1 MSAPLWTA
9 ADIAAATG
17 GAVHGAFAAT
27 GVAFDS
33 REVGPG
39 DLFVA
44 LKGAATDGHRF
55 ARQALAGGA
64 AGVLA
69 SEPLDGPHVR
79 VADTQAG
86 LEALGRAARDRAVN
100 ATRFAVTGSVGKTSV
115 RAALEACLGAQ
126 GAGAAHASVKSYN
139 NATGV
144 PLSLARMP
152 ADARFGVFEI
162 GMNHRG
168 EIAPLAAQV
177 RPHVAAVT
185 WVGTAHIENLG
196 SEEAIADEKG
206 DIFSGLAPGGA
217 AVIPFDNA
225 HRNRLIGAALMHG
238 ERIITFGLG
247 EGARV
252 RATDLVEDG
261 AGSRFTADVAGRRVA
276 VHLPRPG
283 RHLVSNALC
292 VLACVHA
299 AGADPAIAAATLG
312 RLDAEPGRGRI
323 VALPGGATLL
333 DEAYN
338 ANPDSVA
345 AALATLAALAAD
357 GRKLAVIGAM
367 RELGAHAQA
376 AHAQLAPRIR
386 AAGVARL
393 ALVGEETRPL
403 KDAMPEAELLP
414 DAAAALAW
422 ARSELRPGD
431 LLLVKGSNSV
441 GLMGLVAALERGD
454 AA

>member
-1 MSAPLWTA
+1 VNAVLWTSA
-9 ADIAAATG
+9 QIAAATG
-17 GAVHGAFAAT
+17 GAAHGDFSAA

-44 LKGAATDGHRF
+44 LKGATTDGHRF
-55 ARQALAGGA
+55 AAQALAAGA

-69 SEPLDGPHVR
+69 SAPVDGPHVL
-79 VADTQAG
+79 ASDTQVA
-86 LEALGRAARDRAVN
+86 LEALGRAARARAAG
-100 ATRFAVTGSVGKTSV
+100 ATILAVTGSVGKTSV

-152 ADARFGVFEI
+152 ADARWGVFEI

-196 SEEAIADEKG
+196 SEEAIADEKA
-206 DIFSGLAPGGA
+206 DIFSGLARGGA
-217 AVIPFDNA
+217 AVIPFDNGY
-225 HRNRLIGAALMHG
+225 RNRLIGAALMHG

-261 AGSRFTADVAGRRVA
+261 AGSRFTADIAGRQVA
-276 VHLPRPG
+276 VHLSRPG

-312 RLDAEPGRGRI
+312 RIDAEPGRGRLI
-323 VALPGGATLL
+323 ALPGGACVL

-345 AALATLAALAAD
+345 AALATLAALPAP

-367 RELGAHAQA
+367 RELGSQSEA
-376 AHAQLAPRIR
+376 AHIALAPRIR

-393 ALVGEETRPL
+393 VLVGEETRPL
-403 KDAMPEAELLP
+403 RDAMPGAELLP

-422 ARSELRPGD
+422 ARCELRPGD

-441 GLMGLVAALERGD
+441 GLMGLVAALERGE